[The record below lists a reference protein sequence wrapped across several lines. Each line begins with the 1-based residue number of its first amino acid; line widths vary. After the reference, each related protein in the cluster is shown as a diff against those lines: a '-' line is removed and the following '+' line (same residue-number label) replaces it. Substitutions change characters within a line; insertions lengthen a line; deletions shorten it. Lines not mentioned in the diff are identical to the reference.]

1 MERYLKLVGILILLT
16 FFSCKKSIKAPET
29 SIPSPEIDV
38 QVLTQNLSLPW
49 EIVWG
54 PDNFLWMTE
63 KGGRISRVNPAN
75 GSIIP
80 LTTISDVKSQGEGGL
95 LGMVLH
101 PNFSSN
107 PHVFV
112 VYNYDKSGTYTEKI
126 VRYTY
131 NGSSL
136 NNPIIILDNIPAANN
151 HNGSRLLIIEDSKLF
166 ITTGDAVTPNAA
178 QSFNSLS
185 GKVLRLNLDGSI
197 PSDNPISGNALWSFG
212 HRNAQGLVFAK
223 GKLYSSEHGP
233 EKDDEINII
242 LKNRNYGWPT
252 VNGFC
257 NESGEQSYC
266 SANQVV
272 EPLKSWTP
280 TIAVAGI
287 DFYENGPLSQF
298 NNSLILATLK
308 DQTLYQLRLNSAG
321 DKIEE
326 TKELFRGT
334 YGRLRDVCV
343 SPDGKIYVITSNGSN
358 DKILVIKAK

>member
-1 MERYLKLVGILILLT
+1 MEKKIKVLGILILLI
-16 FFSCKKSIKAPET
+16 FASCKKSSK
-29 SIPSPEIDV
+29 PSEIAIQNPEIDI
-38 QVLTQNLSLPW
+38 QVLSQNLSFPCEL
-49 EIVWG
+49 IWG

-63 KGGRISRVNPAN
+63 RGGRISRINPSN
-75 GSIIP
+75 GVISP
-80 LTTISDVKSQGEGGL
+80 LLTISDVKSQGEGGL

-101 PNFSSN
+101 PNFSIN

-112 VYNYDKSGTYTEKI
+112 VYNYDKSGVYTEKI

-131 NGSSL
+131 NASSL
-136 NNPIIILDNIPAANN
+136 INPIIILDNIPAANY
-151 HNGSRLLIIEDSKLF
+151 HNGSRLLISPDLKLF
-166 ITTGDAVTPNAA
+166 ISTGDAVNANSA
-178 QSFNSLS
+178 QSINSLN
-185 GKVLRLNLDGSI
+185 GKVLRVNLDGTI
-197 PSDNPISGNALWSFG
+197 PADNPIAGNALWSLG

-223 GKLYSSEHGP
+223 AKLYSSEHGP

-242 LKNRNYGWPT
+242 MRNRNYGWPN

-257 NESGEQSYC
+257 NESAEQAFCNS
-266 SANQVV
+266 NNVV

-280 TIAVAGI
+280 TIAVSGM
-287 DFYENGPLSQF
+287 DYYENGPLAQF
-298 NNSLILATLK
+298 KNSLILATLK
-308 DQTLYQLRLNSAG
+308 DQTLYQLRLNTAG

-343 SPDGKIYVITSNGSN
+343 GADGKIYVLTSNGSN

>member
-1 MERYLKLVGILILLT
+1 MERYLKLASILIL
-16 FFSCKKSIKAPET
+16 FAVFSCKKSTKT
-29 SIPSPEIDV
+29 PEIII
-38 QVLTQNLSLPW
+38 QNSEFEIQILTQNLSLPW

-54 PDNFLWMTE
+54 PDNFIWMTE
-63 KGGRISRVNPAN
+63 KGGRVCRINPSN
-75 GSIIP
+75 GSIAP
-80 LTTISDVKSQGEGGL
+80 LITISDVKSQGEGGL

-101 PNFSSN
+101 PNFSAN

-126 VRYTY
+126 VKYTY
-131 NGSSL
+131 NGSTL
-136 NNPIIILDNIPAANN
+136 TDPKIILDNIPAANN
-151 HNGSRLLIIEDSKLF
+151 HNGSRLLISEDLKLF
-166 ITTGDAVTPNAA
+166 ITTGDAVSPNTA

-197 PSDNPISGNALWSFG
+197 PSDNPIPGNALWSFG

-233 EKDDEINII
+233 DKDDEINII
-242 LKNRNYGWPT
+242 LRNRNYGWPN

-257 NESGEQSYC
+257 NESAEQSYC
-266 SANQVV
+266 NANQVI

-280 TIAVAGI
+280 TIAVSGM
-287 DFYENGPLSQF
+287 DFYENGSLSQF

-308 DQTLYQLRLNSAG
+308 DQTLYQLKLNSAG

-326 TKELFRGT
+326 SKELLRAT

-343 SPDGKIYVITSNGSN
+343 SPDGKIFIITSNGSN